1 MILLSS
7 KFDKDLDFCL
17 YFVSSITIE
26 IIISSTGHPAKN
38 FTFVE
43 RPLNVALWCRERCVS
58 MSVERTFVYTALR
71 PLNVRHLKRSTD
83 VLGTFPKRP

>member
-1 MILLSS
+1 MKHLGPTAL
-7 KFDKDLDFCL
+7 
-17 YFVSSITIE
+17 
-26 IIISSTGHPAKN
+26 PAKN

-83 VLGTFPKRP
+83 VLGTFPKRS

>member
-1 MILLSS
+1 MFRPLEISAKPSKSLLYIGVGVSVPSQLRIL
-7 KFDKDLDFCL
+7 
-17 YFVSSITIE
+17 
-26 IIISSTGHPAKN
+26 
-38 FTFVE
+38 TFVE